1 MKPKQIILN
10 RVALSSNFIQRKQDF
25 NSILTR
31 VEVLRNPTMKRPWF
45 CGAAGFSSI
54 AIAAFSLTNNIQINE
69 KYGKKD
75 TLKAENIQHVVE
87 KK

>member
-1 MKPKQIILN
+1 MKQKQIILN
-10 RVALSSNFIQRKQDF
+10 RAALSPDFIQKRQDF

-45 CGAAGFSSI
+45 FGAAGFSSI
-54 AIAAFSLTNNIQINE
+54 AIATFSLTNNVLINE
-69 KYGKKD
+69 KYDQKD
-75 TLKAENIQHVVE
+75 TLKAKDTQHVVE

>member
-10 RVALSSNFIQRKQDF
+10 RATFSSNFIQRKQDF

-45 CGAAGFSSI
+45 YGAAGFSSI
-54 AIAAFSLTNNIQINE
+54 AAFSLTNNLQINE
-69 KYGKKD
+69 KYDQKN
-75 TLKAENIQHVVE
+75 TLKSENIQQVVE
-87 KK
+87 

>member
-1 MKPKQIILN
+1 MKQKQIILN
-10 RVALSSNFIQRKQDF
+10 RAALSPDFIQKRQDF

-54 AIAAFSLTNNIQINE
+54 AIAAFSLTNNVLINE
-69 KYGKKD
+69 KYDQKD
-75 TLKAENIQHVVE
+75 TLKAKDTQHVVE